1 MTDTPSRRHVRDAL
15 SQGAEALSRL
25 MTDDRAIDAVARAGD
40 AFAEAVH
47 RDGRIFAC
55 GNGGS
60 MSDAMHFAEEL
71 SGRFRKD
78 RRALPAVAIS
88 DPGHL
93 TCAANDFGFEAVFS
107 RYLEAHG
114 RKGDALL
121 AISTSGKSPN
131 VLAAARRA
139 HEIGMAV
146 VALTGRPGSL
156 LAGAAD
162 IEICTQAGE
171 WSDRIQELHIKVIHI
186 LVELIERRLFPE
198 NYR

>member
-1 MTDTPSRRHVRDAL
+1 MTDPRSQQHVRDAL
-15 SQGAEALSRL
+15 SQSAEALSRL
-25 MTDDRAIDAVARAGD
+25 MADGAAIDSIARAGD
-40 AFAEAVH
+40 AFTETLR

-60 MSDAMHFAEEL
+60 MCDAIHFAEEL

-93 TCAANDFGFEAVFS
+93 TCAGNDFGFEAVFS

-139 HEIGMAV
+139 REIGMTV
-146 VALTGRPGSL
+146 VTLTGRPGSP
-156 LAGAAD
+156 LAAAAD
-162 IEICTQAGE
+162 IEICTPAGE
-171 WSDRIQELHIKVIHI
+171 WSDRIQELQIKVIHI